1 MSPAEL
7 AAGLRSGDDLLR
19 RRSLARAIT
28 LVESTQPDHREQ
40 ADVLLAALPAPPPAT
55 LRIGLS
61 GTPGVG
67 KSTLIEALGLAF
79 AETGRRVAVL
89 ADDPSSGLSKGSILG
104 DKTRMERLAVH
115 PHAFVRPSPSGGTLG
130 GVAAATRDAIA
141 LVEAAGHDVVIVE
154 TVGVGQSEAAV
165 AGMTDLFVLLQ
176 LPNAGDDLQAMKKG
190 ALELADVVVVHKAD
204 LDPAAAARAVG
215 QIESAARLVGGRGR
229 TAPTVFAAS
238 ALDAGSIADVR
249 ARLEA
254 LAESRRADGRSAARR
269 TEQARQTLDEGTTAL
284 LLDAFRSDAAVSA
297 TRMSLEAD
305 VATGV
310 LAARAAARRLVDVFR
325 RGS

>member
-89 ADDPSSGLSKGSILG
+89 AVDPSSGLSKGSILG